1 MNTTPRAAN
10 ALEIFDA
17 IIDGAHEPHNREMS
31 YAEIVE
37 SAIAQGE
44 HYYGDISTAEAHL
57 IADALM
63 KSRECDNSNDHW
75 YVRDGLREAVES
87 FSLPSEN

>member
-1 MNTTPRAAN
+1 MSTTPRAAT

-44 HYYGDISTAEAHL
+44 FYCGDISTAEAHL

-63 KSRECDNSNDHW
+63 KSREADNSNDAW
-75 YVRDGLREAVES
+75 YVRDGLREAVE
-87 FSLPSEN
+87 LVEHPRR